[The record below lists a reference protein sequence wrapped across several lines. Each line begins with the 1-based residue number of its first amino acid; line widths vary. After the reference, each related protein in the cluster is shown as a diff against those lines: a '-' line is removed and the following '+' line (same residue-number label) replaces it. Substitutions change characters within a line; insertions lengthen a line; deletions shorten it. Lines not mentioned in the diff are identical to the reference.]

1 MPAGRPH
8 CNAARR
14 RCRLAIVW
22 LAAAAAHVGC
32 DTQAQYAPCELD
44 KEVTDKV
51 VGKNICNGTSKAGDT
66 SCVVT
71 QHPHCDQSICLSYY
85 SQTAF
90 CTKMCVNNTE
100 CGPNTC
106 CWTFKDEPTTQKYC
120 VPSDKLGTRTCQ

>member
-1 MPAGRPH
+1 MPAGFLHR
-8 CNAARR
+8 NAGRSAG
-14 RCRLAIVW
+14 W
-22 LAAAAAHVGC
+22 LAWALVACPVAGIGC
-32 DTQAQYAPCELD
+32 ETQVQYAACELD

-51 VGKNICNGTSKAGDT
+51 EGKNICNGTTKGGDT

-90 CTKMCVNNTE
+90 CTKKCVNNTE

-120 VPSDKLGTRTCQ
+120 VPNDKLGTRTCQ